1 MDIAGVDYLVVESL
15 PHASLWHLTPVS
27 SQESIRRETGC
38 YSIGSGCESNRLQ
51 ISGNNCFLRLT
62 TFSSL

>member
-1 MDIAGVDYLVVESL
+1 MAVSQRPLL
-15 PHASLWHLTPVS
+15 ASGTGLTLMSADPPR
-27 SQESIRRETGC
+27 SQPCRLLQPSHRC
-38 YSIGSGCESNRLQ
+38 YSIGSGCESNKLQ